1 MRRPWDALEVERI
14 RDIPRGDIPRV
25 ARELRRSVQS
35 VTSKRYRLGIGPPKR
50 PWSSE
55 EDARADRI
63 VAEGGRVED
72 AARAL
77 GRSAC
82 AAYMRRD
89 ARREAGAEVALA
101 RVGGRTYR

>member
-1 MRRPWDALEVERI
+1 MRRLWESSEEELI
-14 RDIPRGDIPRV
+14 RFIPRGDIPRV

-82 AAYMRRD
+82 AAYGRRG
-89 ARREAGAEVALA
+89 ARREGGAVVAPA
-101 RVGGRTYR
+101 RAGGRTY